1 MSCLKPTEKTPCI
14 CLAWEARAQGA
25 AGGPL
30 LVELPASSLQSEAQ
44 SASSLPP
51 AFLLKRQLPLILTD
65 DQKQAISSHS
75 TSPSSQQRLV
85 KPSTQDIG
93 LLVHTWFSASR
104 LPPSTE
110 ATTHTKLFQAMK
122 TTHSVYLLCSLFKK
136 KKKRPGQMNLWK
148 TGNHSIRELSI
159 QNTTP
164 PSKSERRKGGMLAA
178 W

>member
-1 MSCLKPTEKTPCI
+1 MVLS
-14 CLAWEARAQGA
+14 WWNS
-25 AGGPL
+25 
-30 LVELPASSLQSEAQ
+30 LPQAYSQEAQ

-85 KPSTQDIG
+85 KPSTQDTG

-136 KKKRPGQMNLWK
+136 EKKKARPDEFMENGKSQYQRTQHPK
-148 TGNHSIRELSI
+148 HY
-159 QNTTP
+159 TTF
-164 PSKSERRKGGMLAA
+164 KI
-178 W
+178 